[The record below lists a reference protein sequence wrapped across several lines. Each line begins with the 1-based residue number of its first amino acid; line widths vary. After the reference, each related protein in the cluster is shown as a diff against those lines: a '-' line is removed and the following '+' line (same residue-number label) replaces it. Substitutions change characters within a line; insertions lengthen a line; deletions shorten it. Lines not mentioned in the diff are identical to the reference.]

1 MLVDK
6 LIDIVYLCTYRYSCM
21 YVFFSWKSSQKNG
34 YTTEQQYCQ
43 KNFLRRNSL
52 LEIEVEY
59 TKCVIIRY
67 VNVILLIEKLET
79 HTIHVDERDCN

>member
-1 MLVDK
+1 
-6 LIDIVYLCTYRYSCM
+6 M
-21 YVFFSWKSSQKNG
+21 YVFIFFSWKSSQKND

-59 TKCVIIRY
+59 TECVLIRD
-67 VNVILLIEKLET
+67 VNVILLIEKLEI
-79 HTIHVDERDCN
+79 HTIYVDKRDCN